1 MLHILPVLVI
11 GGGAAIGAKLNKRF
25 GLKQKLLKKLQQSE
39 DNYQKFFQQKIDP
52 LFASNAPES
61 GQTQT
66 SAIQYNE
73 QEAAINRRLGMSI
86 ANTKLALLGATLY
99 HPLSWVSAAGLV
111 YIMWPQRNYK
121 IQLGGK
127 RIDPRLY
134 TALPVYGGLAAGYYV
149 GSSLLAIGVLSAF
162 KVVARSGAGS
172 QAALSGSTFVLQA
185 PDTVWVQANGV
196 ETEISFAELQ
206 PGDILVIAA
215 GQAIPVDGEVV
226 EGIAVITHASL
237 GEESSTLEV
246 SVADRVS
253 ANMLVLSGKLYVRAD
268 QTRLAIS

>member
-1 MLHILPVLVI
+1 MLHILPLLVI
-11 GGGAAIGAKLNKRF
+11 GGGTAMGVKLNKKF
-25 GLKQKLLKKLQQSE
+25 GLKQKLLKQLQQSE

-52 LFASNAPES
+52 LFASKAAES
-61 GQTQT
+61 RQTQT

-73 QEAAINRRLGMSI
+73 QEAAINRRLGLSI

-149 GSSLLAIGVLSAF
+149 GSSLLAVGVLSAF

-172 QAALSGSTFVLQA
+172 QAALPGNTLALQP
-185 PDTVWVQANGV
+185 PDSVWVQANGV
-196 ETEISFAELQ
+196 ETEIDFTELQ
-206 PGDILVIAA
+206 AGDILVMTA
-215 GQAIPVDGEVV
+215 GQLIPVNGEVV
-226 EGIAVITHASL
+226 EGMAFISQPGLEDT
-237 GEESSTLEV
+237 SSQREV
-246 SVADRVS
+246 SVADHVA
-253 ANMLVLSGKLYVRAD
+253 ANTLVLSGKLYVRVG
-268 QTRLAIS
+268 QIKLKVS